1 VPLEDWGIADP
12 KGRPVEE
19 VRVIRDIVRRLVVR
33 LLARLDAE
41 AAIR

>member
-1 VPLEDWGIADP
+1 
-12 KGRPVEE
+12 VEE
-19 VRVIRDIVRRLVVR
+19 VRVIRDVVRRLVVR